1 MCCLGNSHE
10 RFLMAM
16 AVFGEWLCCRFAS
29 PARPRTAQTSG
40 DLLPKYHPKWRQV
53 ALAESSNNNLQY
65 SVGSDGGDHAR
76 LYRDR
81 DFGRPRSICWHLL
94 HGTHTRSI
102 NRRVKLYYRLLGL

>member
-40 DLLPKYHPKWRQV
+40 DLLLKYHPKWRQV
-53 ALAESSNNNLQY
+53 ALAESSNNICNKASCQMEAIMRAYIVIGTLDVLAVSAGIYTAHTQ
-65 SVGSDGGDHAR
+65 DR
-76 LYRDR
+76 L
-81 DFGRPRSICWHLL
+81 IA
-94 HGTHTRSI
+94 
-102 NRRVKLYYRLLGL
+102 GLNCT